1 MNASAKIEPV
11 SIVAVVAQALP
22 TLGAVHKNKK
32 NPAFK
37 SNYADLSAVLEAI
50 APIAE
55 HGLWFRQVPVQID
68 GGVGIETFYVHE
80 SGVEL
85 SAGITPVPV
94 NKNDAQGLGSAMTY
108 GRRYGLM
115 TAFGLS
121 ADDDDGNAA
130 RAAPPRAAETT
141 GMPDAEWAKLVQL
154 VEATGSNTG
163 AMCKHFGVQNLRHLN
178 QDQYGQAIASLKS
191 KLAKMAKEET
201 NAKARE
207 VPAGEFAE
215 LDADE
220 IPY

>member
-1 MNASAKIEPV
+1 MSAQSRVEAV
-11 SIVAVVAQALP
+11 SITAVLAAVLP
-22 TLGAVHKNKK
+22 ELGAVHKNKT
-32 NPAFK
+32 NPAFR
-37 SNYADLSAVLEAI
+37 SSYADLTSVLTAI

-85 SAGITPVPV
+85 SAGVTPVPV

-130 RAAPPRAAETT
+130 RGSVTRKEPE

-154 VEATGSNTG
+154 VEATASDTN
-163 AMCKHFGVQNLRHLN
+163 AMCKHFGVKNLRQLD
-178 QDQYGQAIASLKS
+178 QDQYGKAIASLRS
-191 KLAKMAKEET
+191 KLAKMTKEET
-201 NAKARE
+201 NAKARDVE
-207 VPAGEFAE
+207 GFGEI
-215 LDADE
+215 LDDE
-220 IPY
+220 IAY